1 MHTEVIYVFDAKEEL
16 LLSKM
21 ILGEEK
27 SREEVM
33 REIRKNPVVYS
44 KFLDLKQVFQE
55 QFVQFCMGVRGMK
68 MTYDTF
74 SSTYLMRRFIRN
86 ACQK

>member
-1 MHTEVIYVFDAKEEL
+1 MHIEVIYVFDAKEEL

-55 QFVQFCMGVRGMK
+55 
-68 MTYDTF
+68 
-74 SSTYLMRRFIRN
+74 
-86 ACQK
+86 

>member
-1 MHTEVIYVFDAKEEL
+1 M
-16 LLSKM
+16 SKM
-21 ILGEEK
+21 IFGEEM

-44 KFLDLKQVFQE
+44 KFLDLKQIFQE

>member
-1 MHTEVIYVFDAKEEL
+1 M
-16 LLSKM
+16 SKM
-21 ILGEEK
+21 IFGEEK

-44 KFLDLKQVFQE
+44 KFLDLKQIFQE

>member
-1 MHTEVIYVFDAKEEL
+1 M
-16 LLSKM
+16 SKM
-21 ILGEEK
+21 IFGDEK

-33 REIRKNPVVYS
+33 QEIRKNPIVYS

-74 SSTYLMRRFIRN
+74 FKHVFN
-86 ACQK
+86 AEVHPERLSKMLSAIIGRPLVVK